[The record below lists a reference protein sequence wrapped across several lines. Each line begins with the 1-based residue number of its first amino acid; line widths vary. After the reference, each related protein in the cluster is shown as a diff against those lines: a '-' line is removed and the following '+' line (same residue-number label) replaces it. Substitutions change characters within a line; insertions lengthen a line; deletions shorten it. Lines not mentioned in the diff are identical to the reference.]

1 MDQNSGQV
9 LKDSQLQLLSTQMTT
24 LNLCLLWHVL
34 TYSLSTWEFH
44 KFKTK
49 MLLDL
54 LQPVSKVKS
63 LCLQLSKN
71 QVMVKKKPFQIYSN
85 KKKLQSLKRWRI

>member
-1 MDQNSGQV
+1 
-9 LKDSQLQLLSTQMTT
+9 
-24 LNLCLLWHVL
+24 
-34 TYSLSTWEFH
+34 
-44 KFKTK
+44 

-71 QVMVKKKPFQIYSN
+71 QVMVKKKPFQIFSN
-85 KKKLQSLKRWRI
+85 KKKLQLLKRWRI